1 MAEVLVRTLRHFW
14 SSFSAWLDQV
24 PDTRF
29 QPYVVYHRRFL
40 LWWGIGLFLFKLG
53 SRRQLDFD
61 LRCEETYLLTNLN
74 RLAQTHQETLPV
86 HKTLVHF
93 LSHVGWEPLVRLRTQ
108 MMRRLI
114 RMKALD
120 PSRLQRHLVLAV
132 DATGHLAFSKRHCPQ
147 CLVFDHD
154 SRTYYLHEVLEAKLV
169 TPGGLALSL
178 ANEFIENADASGASD
193 SEARKQDCES
203 KAFQRLAP
211 QIKNAFPQLLLLL
224 TSDSLYACAPVIR
237 TCEQNHWAYVFTFK
251 STRLPTAWEEF
262 QALLRLTPLSRRRV
276 QLPDGTVQVYRWVHG
291 LPHED
296 EHGRLYHVNAIQCE
310 ETPPGESP
318 ALFAWITNLPVTAQN
333 VVEIATKGG
342 RLRSKIENQ
351 GFNIQ
356 KNSGLNLEHAYS
368 TDPEILKAFYVLLQI
383 AHLLLQLVEQGS
395 LLKNLARQA
404 GKATALELFG
414 SLKNIARR
422 LLEAFR
428 YFPIP
433 DAAYASDSPIQ
444 IRFNTS

>member
-1 MAEVLVRTLRHFW
+1 MRHFW
-14 SSFSAWLDQV
+14 SSFSQWLDPM

-29 QPYVVYHRRFL
+29 QPYGVYHRRFL
-40 LWWGIGLFLFKLG
+40 VWWGIGLFLFKLG

-61 LRCEETYLLTNLN
+61 LRSEESYLLGNLN

-86 HKTLVHF
+86 HKTRVHF
-93 LSHVGWEPLVRLRTQ
+93 LSHLGWEPLARLRGQ
-108 MMRRLI
+108 MVRRLI
-114 RMKALD
+114 RMKVLE
-120 PSRLQRHLVLAV
+120 PSRLERHLVLAV
-132 DATGHLAFSKRHCPQ
+132 DATGHLAFSKPHCPH
-147 CLVFDHD
+147 CLVQEHA
-154 SRTYYLHEVLEAKLV
+154 SGQTRYLHEVLEAKLV
-169 TPGGLALSL
+169 TGGGLALSL
-178 ANEFIENADASGASD
+178 ANEFIENADASDATD
-193 SEARKQDCES
+193 PEARKQDCES

-211 QIKNAFPQLLLLL
+211 QIKNAFPQLLLWV
-224 TSDSLYACAPVIR
+224 TSDSLYACAPVMR

-251 STRLPTAWEEF
+251 STRLPTVWQEF
-262 QALLRLTPLSRRRV
+262 QALLQLSPQTTRRLEW
-276 QLPDGTVQVYRWVHG
+276 PDGTVQIYRWIHH

-296 EHGRLYHVNAIQCE
+296 EQARLHHFNAIQCE
-310 ETPPGESP
+310 QTSP
-318 ALFAWITNLPVTAQN
+318 EGSTTLFAWITNLPVTAAH

-342 RLRSKIENQ
+342 RIRSKIENQ

-368 TDPEILKAFYVLLQI
+368 TDPHILKAFYVLLQI

-395 LLKNLARQA
+395 LLKHLARQA
-404 GKATALELFG
+404 GKGTALALFG

-428 YFPIP
+428 YFRLP
-433 DAAYASDSPIQ
+433 DAAYAPDPPIQ